1 MFQNIKYRANDDK
14 EFNLYKKHVQMNKAH
29 SNVLIPIFKANPIII
44 KQDNKNEPPAE
55 INGRGRPFT
64 GIKPT
69 AIAVLTKIWERKIVP
84 IPIKIRLENLSLD
97 SKANLII

>member
-1 MFQNIKYRANDDK
+1 
-14 EFNLYKKHVQMNKAH
+14 MNKAY
-29 SNVLIPIFKANPIII
+29 SNVLIPIFKAKPIII

-55 INGRGRPFT
+55 INGSGRPFT

-69 AIAVLTKIWERKIVP
+69 AIAVLTKIWERKMVP

-97 SKANLII
+97 SKANLTI

>member
-1 MFQNIKYRANDDK
+1 
-14 EFNLYKKHVQMNKAH
+14 MNKAH
-29 SNVLIPIFKANPIII
+29 LIVLIPIFKDNPIII

-55 INGRGRPFT
+55 INGSGRPFT

-69 AIAVLTKIWERKIVP
+69 AIAVLTKIWERKMVP

-97 SKANLII
+97 TKANLTI